1 MHLQE
6 RLGRTAKIVRWAAAY
21 KFPPEQVTTV
31 VEDIEVQVGR
41 TGVLTPVAHLRPV
54 PLYGSVVKR
63 ATLHNLDE
71 VNRLDVRIGDTV
83 VLQKAGDVIPDIV
96 QILPKMRTG
105 REKKFKMPSHCPI
118 CGSTVKKKEGEVAY
132 YCTNRNCYAQQI
144 EELIHFV
151 SKSGFDIA
159 GLGPKILE
167 QLQREDLVK
176 SPADLFLLTKDDLEP
191 LERFAEK
198 SAENL
203 VTAIEKSKKIPL
215 AKFIN
220 ALGIR
225 HVGEET
231 AILLANFIMSFR
243 ASPAECGA
251 KRGNLVIKPI
261 HLFKIFEKVS
271 AGELESVRE
280 IGEKVAESIKE
291 WFDNKQNRKLI
302 EELNNNGVEIILPV
316 IQVRNQKLN
325 GLTFVLTGELR
336 SFSREEAK
344 EKIRALGGDVS
355 SSVSAKTDYVV
366 LGDHPGS
373 KYDKAKKLGVK
384 IIEEQEFR
392 RII

>member
-1 MHLQE
+1 M
-6 RLGRTAKIVRWAAAY
+6 
-21 KFPPEQVTTV
+21 
-31 VEDIEVQVGR
+31 
-41 TGVLTPVAHLRPV
+41 
-54 PLYGSVVKR
+54 
-63 ATLHNLDE
+63 
-71 VNRLDVRIGDTV
+71 
-83 VLQKAGDVIPDIV
+83 
-96 QILPKMRTG
+96 
-105 REKKFKMPSHCPI
+105 
-118 CGSTVKKKEGEVAY
+118 
-132 YCTNRNCYAQQI
+132 
-144 EELIHFV
+144 
-151 SKSGFDIA
+151 
-159 GLGPKILE
+159 
-167 QLQREDLVK
+167 
-176 SPADLFLLTKDDLEP
+176 
-191 LERFAEK
+191 
-198 SAENL
+198 
-203 VTAIEKSKKIPL
+203 
-215 AKFIN
+215 
-220 ALGIR
+220 
-225 HVGEET
+225 
-231 AILLANFIMSFR
+231 
-243 ASPAECGA
+243 
-251 KRGNLVIKPI
+251 IKPI